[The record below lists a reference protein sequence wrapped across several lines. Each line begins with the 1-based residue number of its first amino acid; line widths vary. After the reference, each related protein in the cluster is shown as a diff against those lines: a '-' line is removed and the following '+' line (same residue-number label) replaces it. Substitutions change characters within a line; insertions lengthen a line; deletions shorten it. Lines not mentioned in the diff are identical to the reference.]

1 MRQYTVSRKGS
12 RLAQLKNLR
21 DTLGKAIDG
30 CESMSDLAALSRQ
43 YRETIRE
50 IEDLEGGAQDG
61 DEIGDLLAER
71 RADGKPGAVRTH
83 RTGPPG
89 N

>member
-1 MRQYTVSRKGS
+1 MKMKTVTARGS
-12 RLAQLKNLR
+12 RVQQLKELAR
-21 DTLGKAIDG
+21 VLAGGIDSCDDPKALPA
-30 CESMSDLAALSRQ
+30 MAKQ

>member
-1 MRQYTVSRKGS
+1 MKSITAKGT
-12 RLAQLKNLR
+12 RLSQLKQLAKVLAVN
-21 DTLGKAIDG
+21 IDG
-30 CESMSDLAALSRQ
+30 CEDPKNLPQLAKQ

-83 RTGPPG
+83 RAGPPG

>member
-1 MRQYTVSRKGS
+1 MKSITAKGTHLS
-12 RLAQLKNLR
+12 QLKQLAKVLAV
-21 DTLGKAIDG
+21 TIDG
-30 CESMSDLAALSRQ
+30 CEDPK
-43 YRETIRE
+43 

-83 RTGPPG
+83 RTGPPV
-89 N
+89 